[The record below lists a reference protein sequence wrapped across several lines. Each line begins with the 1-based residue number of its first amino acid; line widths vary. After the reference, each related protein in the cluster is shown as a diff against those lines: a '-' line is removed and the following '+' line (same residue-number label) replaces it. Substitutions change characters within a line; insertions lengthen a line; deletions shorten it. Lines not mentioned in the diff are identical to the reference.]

1 MKCRHCQNELN
12 LAMVDLASSPPS
24 NALLTKTMLKKPEKW
39 YPLHILVC
47 ETCWLVQ
54 TDDFTDAEELFSDD
68 YAYFSSYSSSMLMHA
83 KEYVDKM
90 VNRFILNENSM
101 VIEVAANDGY
111 LLQYVQKKSI
121 PCLGIEPTKSTANAA
136 RKKSIKIV
144 EKFFGATLGK
154 ELADERKKADLML
167 ANNVLA
173 HVPDINDF
181 VAGFNNLLKDNGVA
195 TFEFPHLL
203 NLVKLNQFDT
213 IYHEHF
219 SYLSLISVN
228 KIFKANGLSIF
239 DVEEIP
245 THGGSLRVYA
255 ERIDTASYEVSER
268 FLLLL
273 KKEHDLG
280 MSKIDFYSNFQD
292 KANKVKYDLTKFL
305 IQAKE
310 DRKIVIGYGA
320 AAKGNT
326 LLNFAGIKEDLLS
339 CVVDKNPTKQN
350 KFLPGSRIPILNED
364 VIVKIKPDYILILP
378 WNLRN
383 EVTSQLDYIND
394 WQGKFVI
401 AVPKLEVI

>member
-1 MKCRHCQNELN
+1 MKCRHCQNKLN

-24 NALLTKTMLKKPEKW
+24 NALLTKAMLKGLEKW

-47 ETCWLVQ
+47 ESCWLVQ

-68 YAYFSSYSSSMLMHA
+68 YAYFSSYSSSMLTHA
-83 KEYVDKM
+83 KEYVNAM
-90 VNRFILNENSM
+90 VNRFFLNEKSM

-111 LLQYVQKKSI
+111 LLQYVKKKSI
-121 PCLGIEPTKSTANAA
+121 PCFGIEPTKSTANAA
-136 RKKSIKIV
+136 REKGIKIV
-144 EKFFGATLGK
+144 EKFFGAALGK
-154 ELADERKKADLML
+154 QLADEGRKADLML

-181 VAGFNNLLKDNGVA
+181 VAGFSNLLKDNGVA

-203 NLVKLNQFDT
+203 NLINLNQFDT

-239 DVEEIP
+239 DVQEIS

-255 ERIDTASYEVSER
+255 QRTDTASYEVSEQ

-280 MSKIDFYSNFQD
+280 MGKSNFYSNFQD

-310 DRKIVIGYGA
+310 SNKIVIGYGA

-326 LLNFAGIKEDLLS
+326 LLNFAGIKKDLLS

-383 EVTSQLDYIND
+383 ELISQLGYIRD

>member
-12 LAMVDLASSPPS
+12 IAMVDLASSPPS
-24 NALLTKTMLKKPEKW
+24 NALLTKAMLKGPEKW

-47 ETCWLVQ
+47 ESCWLVQ

-68 YAYFSSYSSSMLMHA
+68 YAYFSSYSSSMLKHA
-83 KEYVDKM
+83 KEYVDEM
-90 VNRFILNENSM
+90 ANRFILNENSM

-144 EKFFGATLGK
+144 EKFFGAILGK
-154 ELADERKKADLML
+154 ELADEGKKADLML

-203 NLVKLNQFDT
+203 NLIKLNQFDT

-239 DVEEIP
+239 DVEEIS

-255 ERIDTASYEVSER
+255 QRSDTASHEVSER

-280 MSKIDFYSNFQD
+280 MSKTDFYSNFQD

-310 DRKIVIGYGA
+310 ARKIVIGYGA

-364 VIVKIKPDYILILP
+364 VIVKLKPDYVLILP
-378 WNLRN
+378 WNLKN
-383 EVTSQLDYIND
+383 ELTSQLEYIKD
-394 WQGKFVI
+394 WQGRFVI

>member
-47 ETCWLVQ
+47 ESCWLVQ

-68 YAYFSSYSSSMLMHA
+68 YAYFSSYSSSMLKHA
-83 KEYVDKM
+83 KEYVDEM

-203 NLVKLNQFDT
+203 NLIKLNQFDT

-239 DVEEIP
+239 DVEEIS

-255 ERIDTASYEVSER
+255 QRIDTASYEVSER

-326 LLNFAGIKEDLLS
+326 LLNFAGVKEDLLS

-383 EVTSQLDYIND
+383 ELISQLGYIRD

>member
-1 MKCRHCQNELN
+1 MKCRHCQNELF

-24 NALLTKTMLKKPEKW
+24 NALLTKAMLKGPEKW

-121 PCLGIEPTKSTANAA
+121 PCFGIEPTKSTANAA
-136 RKKSIKIV
+136 RKKGIKIV
-144 EKFFGATLGK
+144 EKFFGAILGK
-154 ELADERKKADLML
+154 ELACEGKKADLML

-255 ERIDTASYEVSER
+255 QRIDTASYEVSER